1 MATIAVMG
9 TLDSK
14 GVEHEYLADQIRAKG
29 HTVCMIDL
37 GTGSQPKVHVDITRY
52 QVAKSIHLDLDKL
65 IEKADRGNC
74 VRAMSKAAAAYL
86 KEKVEA
92 GELDGVI
99 SLGGGGGTSLASSA
113 MRALPLGFPKIIVST
128 LASGNTAHYLG
139 TKDITLMPSIVD
151 VAGLN
156 RVSKMVFDKAA
167 AAICAMV
174 DVKATEEHQK
184 PLIVASM
191 FGNTT
196 ECVNMAKAVLEEA
209 GYEVLVFH
217 ATGMG
222 GKTMEDLI
230 ESGMVTAVLDIT
242 TTEWADELVGGVL
255 SAGPARLDAMS
266 KVGIPALV
274 VPGCLDMAN
283 FGERE
288 TVPEK
293 YKDRVFYQHN
303 DQVTLMRTNVDECK
317 QLGQILAEKCN
328 ANDAPTEISLPLHA
342 ISVISAQGQKFY
354 DRDAD
359 QALFNSIKK
368 YSKVKVNELPCSI
381 NEKEF
386 AEHCAQ
392 TLLELIQINQQKE
405 TESKI

>member
-14 GVEHEYLADQIRAKG
+14 GLEHEYLAEQIKAKG
-29 HTVCMIDL
+29 HQVCMIDL
-37 GTGSQPKVHVDITRY
+37 GTGSQPNVHVDVTRY
-52 QVAKSIHLDLDKL
+52 DVANSIDLDLEKL
-65 IEKADRGNC
+65 IQEADRGNC
-74 VRAMSKAAAAYL
+74 VRAMSKAAAAFM
-86 KEKVEA
+86 KQKVEA
-92 GELDGVI
+92 GEFDAVI

-139 TKDITLMPSIVD
+139 TKDIILIPSIVD

-156 RVSKMVFDKAA
+156 RVSKMVFQKAA
-167 AAICAMV
+167 AAICGMV
-174 DVKATEEHQK
+174 EVDSTADEKK

-196 ECVNMAKAVLEEA
+196 NCVNMAKTVLEDA

-230 ESGMVTAVLDIT
+230 ESGMVHAVLDIT

-255 SAGPARLDAMS
+255 SAGSTRLDAMS
-266 KVGIPALV
+266 KAGIPALV

-293 YKDRVFYQHN
+293 YNGRTFYQHN
-303 DQVTLMRTNVDECK
+303 DQVTLMRTNADECA
-317 QLGQILAEKCN
+317 QLGKILAEKAN
-328 ANDAPTEISLPLHA
+328 ANSAPTQISLPLHA
-342 ISVISAQGQKFY
+342 ISVISAEGQKFY
-354 DRDAD
+354 DKEAD
-359 QALFNSIKK
+359 EALFESIRKN
-368 YSKVKVNELPCSI
+368 SKVKVNELACDI

-386 AEHCAQ
+386 AEHCAR
-392 TLLELIQINQQKE
+392 TLLELIQQNRQH
-405 TESKI
+405 